1 MFVSDILIVSVYWYR
16 ISNMLIH
23 VSYLRIVSYS
33 FVVLSYGYYIM
44 LHYALQLSLI
54 VVAFKS
60 HFSGNANRIFRLE
73 SSRSYSLSTNDKSFS
88 NFRDLSYRFVRESS
102 NFESKG
108 SYSCVSMVFLFFLM
122 ALVPRHLTSKAS

>member
-60 HFSGNANRIFRLE
+60 HFSGNANRVSDWSLQDRTPYQLMTNHLAISEICHTDLLE
-73 SSRSYSLSTNDKSFS
+73 NHQALSQRAHTH
-88 NFRDLSYRFVRESS
+88 V
-102 NFESKG
+102 
-108 SYSCVSMVFLFFLM
+108 
-122 ALVPRHLTSKAS
+122 